1 MKRQRQHPARRPVT
15 YSLIDELMASANE
28 PLPADFRRHQL
39 TRMWQGLRGIE
50 QAAAPTLDDWRVCSE
65 AVNLMETLITMGDLR
80 DERGLVAD
88 AVSAL
93 VNAGRRHRQGQ
104 PIRLDGAGM
113 LTVRA
118 VLEDYAEALDA
129 LPARTM
135 VRAHRRTELRIRDI
149 LAGRRRPHDV
159 EVMDL

>member
-1 MKRQRQHPARRPVT
+1 MKRLT
-15 YSLIDELMASANE
+15 YTLMDELMASPAE
-28 PLPADFRRHQL
+28 PMPADHRTHQL
-39 TRMWQGLRGIE
+39 TRMWQGLRGLE
-50 QAAAPTLDDWRVCSE
+50 QAPQPTVDDWRVCSD
-65 AVNLMETLITMGDLR
+65 AVNLMETLISMGELQ
-80 DERGLVAD
+80 DERGLVDD

-93 VNAGRRHRQGQ
+93 ALAGRRHRLGQ
-104 PIRLDGAGM
+104 PIRLDGAGIVA
-113 LTVRA
+113 VRG
-118 VLEDYAEALDA
+118 VLEDYAAALDA